1 MADRP
6 PESRAG
12 PGNRRRVLVAVGVGL
27 VVLLAIGTGSG
38 AFAGDQP
45 TVIYSPEETYAAA
58 QGETLAIDVYVSS
71 DGGVG
76 DVGVEEVQLVAAYDE
91 TLLTAVDAEPAAW
104 LEGGEPADVEA
115 DVAVDE
121 DSGQITVDQWRDP
134 PAGGVTGN
142 ELFATLTFEVQDGAE
157 PGNTTITFGDSEVR
171 LTDQYPVPVFD
182 EATTVTIR
190 EGSGGGGLSTP
201 VVVGGLA
208 AIGALLV
215 LGAIGARRL

>member
-6 PESRAG
+6 PDSRDG
-12 PGNRRRVLVAVGVGL
+12 SGNRRRVLVAAAVGL
-27 VVLLAIGTGSG
+27 VALLAIGTGSG

-45 TVIYSPEETYAAA
+45 TVIYSAEETYTVE
-58 QGETLAIDVYVSS
+58 QGERLAIDVYVSS

-91 TLLTAVDAEPAAW
+91 TLLTAVDAEAAGW
-104 LEGGEPADVEA
+104 LEGGEPTDVET

-121 DSGQITVDQWRDP
+121 DSGQVTVDQWRDP
-134 PAGGVTGN
+134 PGDGVTGN
-142 ELFATLTFEVQDGAE
+142 ELFATLTFEVQDGAQ
-157 PGNTTITFGDSEVR
+157 PGNTTIAFGDSDVR

-182 EATTVTIR
+182 EGATVAVQD
-190 EGSGGGGLSTP
+190 GGGGGGLSTP

-208 AIGALLV
+208 AAGALLV

>member
-12 PGNRRRVLVAVGVGL
+12 SGNRRRVLVAVGVGL

-45 TVIYSPEETYAAA
+45 TVIYSAEETYTAT

-76 DVGVEEVQLVAAYDE
+76 DIGVEEVQLVAEYDE

-104 LEGGEPADVEA
+104 LAGGEETDVET
-115 DVAVDE
+115 DVTVDE

-142 ELFATLTFEVQDGAE
+142 ELFATLTFEVQDGTE
-157 PGNTTITFGDSEVR
+157 PGNTTIRFGDSDVR

-182 EATTVTIR
+182 EEATVSIQ
-190 EGSGGGGLSTP
+190 ESSGGGGLSTP
-201 VVVGGLA
+201 VVVGGLVA
-208 AIGALLV
+208 AGALLV